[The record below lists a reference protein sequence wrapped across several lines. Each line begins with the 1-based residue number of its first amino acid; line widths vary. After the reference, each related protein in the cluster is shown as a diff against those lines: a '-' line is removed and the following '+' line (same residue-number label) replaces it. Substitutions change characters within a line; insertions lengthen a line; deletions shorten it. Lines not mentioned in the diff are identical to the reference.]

1 MKLAVFDD
9 YRLGVVEDGHVR
21 DVSDALDRHWCCT
34 PYVMNWLIERWDDSR
49 EAVERAAVAAE
60 PRPLSDVRLRPPLPR
75 PRQLL
80 AAPLNYHQ
88 HIVEMTDS
96 PHLPRGVPPELT
108 SRELGFF
115 LKATGSIC
123 GPVDAVELPRWP
135 GRIFHHESELGVVI
149 GRTAR
154 GVDRSDARR
163 HVFGYTCLI
172 DVTMRMNT
180 EHQEERP
187 MRKSFET
194 FTPIGPWITT
204 ADEVPEPNRLDI
216 RLWVNDGLRQ
226 DGSTAQMIVGV
237 DELVERASSVVALH
251 PGDLYATGSPAGV
264 GPIVP
269 GDKVRI
275 WIERV
280 GEFTIAVR
288 ERDW

>member
-1 MKLAVFDD
+1 MRIVVFDD
-9 YRLGVVEDGHVR
+9 YRLGVVEDGGVA
-21 DVSDALDRHWCCT
+21 DVSRVVDERWCGT
-34 PYVMNWLIERWDDSR
+34 PYAMTWLIERWDDAR
-49 EAVERAAVAAE
+49 EAIVAAAAAVE
-60 PRPLSDVRLRPPLPR
+60 PLPLSDVRLRAPLPR

-88 HIVEMTDS
+88 HIVEMSDS
-96 PHLPRGVPPELT
+96 PYLPRGLPAKLT

-115 LKATGSIC
+115 LKATGSIS
-123 GPVDAVELPRWP
+123 GPRDPIQLPRWP

-154 GVDRSDARR
+154 AVDRADALR

-180 EHQEERP
+180 EHQEERS
-187 MRKSFET
+187 MRKSLET

-216 RLWVNDGLRQ
+216 RLWVNGDLRQ

-237 DELVERASSVVALH
+237 DELVERASSVVTLH

-269 GDKVRI
+269 GDMVRI

-280 GEFTIAVR
+280 GEFTVAVR